1 VLAFLRA
8 SVYGCNMV
16 QRMIDDRKSLKMED
30 AIFNWFSLKM
40 ENDVFNWLPYI
51 NLFRGNHE
59 SLGHFEN
66 NYA

>member
-1 VLAFLRA
+1 
-8 SVYGCNMV
+8 
-16 QRMIDDRKSLKMED
+16 MIDDRKSLKMED